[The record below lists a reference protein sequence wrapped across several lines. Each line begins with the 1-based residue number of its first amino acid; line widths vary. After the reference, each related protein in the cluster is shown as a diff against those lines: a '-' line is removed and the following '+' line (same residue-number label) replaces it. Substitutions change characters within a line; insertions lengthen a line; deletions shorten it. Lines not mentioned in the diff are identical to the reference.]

1 MKKGI
6 VCQEIRTEI
15 RTGQLDN
22 DYRLKSCKVN
32 KIRVVEYRKQPAG
45 WNSKEIVSR
54 GTNILPGISNKSWEI
69 HTARLINAQQYL
81 WGFRLS
87 IIELQKWKVRSLN
100 GNCSGI

>member
-32 KIRVVEYRKQPAG
+32 KIRVVEYRKQPVG

-54 GTNILPGISNKSWEI
+54 GTNILPGISNKSWGISHSRIDQRSAVSLGVSALHYRAAEVEG
-69 HTARLINAQQYL
+69 L
-81 WGFRLS
+81 
-87 IIELQKWKVRSLN
+87 IIEW
-100 GNCSGI
+100 